1 MGVCDTLPE
10 TLTLF
15 QKKIS
20 DFPYPISDLIKKLV
34 PYFRPEALEPGA
46 WPERVTSCYGTYKVG
61 VNIKRKMVL
70 SPNDEEVASPK
81 KTYPI
86 HIPYFRP
93 KRFKNHTLWAP
104 NIPIQPIHIREYP
117 PPRRKTRCR
126 LWVSLLTYARV
137 IKNNQVLC
145 HLTVK
150 PKVNV
155 SCRLNFRQSRVPKD
169 HLTRSLGNKFIE
181 SDSTTSTLSSE
192 WRRHWINRIPRE
204 GGLGIVL
211 ALRIELMTDW
221 FM

>member
-1 MGVCDTLPE
+1 MGVCLTLPE

-15 QKKIS
+15 QKKIC

-93 KRFKNHTLWAP
+93 KRFKNHTLWTP
-104 NIPIQPIHIREYP
+104 NISIQPIHIREYP
-117 PPRRKTRCR
+117 PGRKTRCR
-126 LWVSLLTYARV
+126 LWISLLTHARV
-137 IKNNQVLC
+137 IKDNQVLC

-155 SCRLNFRQSRVPKD
+155 CCRLNFRQSRVPKD

-211 ALRIELMTDW
+211 ALRIELMTNW